1 MFEPFN
7 DVLDGVGVDD
17 VVAPDQVRHQNH
29 LTLAVGQVFGELV
42 RDLIGKGI
50 QGVARGGPQTGLQM
64 PFHEQGQGQP
74 QHDARPAHDR
84 REARTHASK
93 R

>member
-29 LTLAVGQVFGELV
+29 FTLAIGQVFGELV

-50 QGVARGGPQTGLQM
+50 QRITCSSP
-64 PFHEQGQGQP
+64 
-74 QHDARPAHDR
+74 
-84 REARTHASK
+84 
-93 R
+93 